1 MVGAHLSFLY
11 KDEEE
16 REKFLSVITDAEWG
30 IQLGKLGVS
39 AELMQVISLFK
50 KKTQYGQNC
59 YKKKHVYCPLTCLL
73 RFPSSLCS
81 GSAQRRRET

>member
-39 AELMQVISLFK
+39 AELMQAISLFK
-50 KKTQYGQNC
+50 KKKTHNMARTVT
-59 YKKKHVYCPLTCLL
+59 KKKKSILSIDI
-73 RFPSSLCS
+73 SS
-81 GSAQRRRET
+81 